1 MGVEFIAKTKDSLQK
16 AWARG
21 CEELKVADLFTIHP
35 DERRTIVVRPET
47 PNSFRAGETYIVHA
61 DGDDI
66 RVYAGHHL
74 VGVSVN
80 PPSSVLNRIRA
91 LGGKTIGMLQN
102 TREHSGLVDVAVHW
116 GVNNLP

>member
-1 MGVEFIAKTKDSLQK
+1 MGVEFIAKTKDSFQK
-16 AWARG
+16 TWARG

-47 PNSFRAGETYIVHA
+47 PNSFRVGETYIVHA
-61 DGDDI
+61 NDAEI
-66 RVYAGHHL
+66 RVYMQHHL
-74 VGVSVN
+74 VGMSVN
-80 PPSSVLNRIRA
+80 APQSVLDRLRE
-91 LGGKTIGMLQN
+91 LGGKTIGILQN

>member
-1 MGVEFIAKTKDSLQK
+1 MGVEFIAKVKDSFQK

-21 CEELKVADLFTIHP
+21 CEELKAADFFTIHP
-35 DERRTIVVRPET
+35 DELRTIVVQPQTPE
-47 PNSFRAGETYIVHA
+47 SFRVRETYIVHA
-61 DGDDI
+61 DGDDL

-80 PPSSVLNRIRA
+80 PPSSVLHRIRA

-102 TREHSGLVDVAVHW
+102 TCEHSGLVDVAVHW
-116 GVNNLP
+116 GTDNLP

>member
-1 MGVEFIAKTKDSLQK
+1 MGVEFIAKVKDSFQK

-21 CEELKVADLFTIHP
+21 CEELKAADFFTIHP
-35 DERRTIVVRPET
+35 DELRTIVVQLQTPE
-47 PNSFRAGETYIVHA
+47 SFRVGETYIVHA

-80 PPSSVLNRIRA
+80 PPSSVLNRIRE